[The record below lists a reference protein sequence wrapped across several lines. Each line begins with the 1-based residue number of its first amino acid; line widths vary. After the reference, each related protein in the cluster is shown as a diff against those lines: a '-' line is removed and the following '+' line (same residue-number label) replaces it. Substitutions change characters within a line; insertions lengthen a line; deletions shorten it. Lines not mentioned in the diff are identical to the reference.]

1 MNSKNSLLP
10 RLLTVAALFA
20 ASLNVGVVHA
30 QQEWFEVAVTDERL
44 WEVQGGSFEESRTKG
59 GDPIA
64 VVISRVTNKSTKQI
78 DLRKSYVPIAACEK
92 RMGKVVTLDLDG
104 KFRFE
109 NDFLF
114 GGGTVASSMAEFICE
129 VYFIRVKAT
138 EKKGI

>member
-10 RLLTVAALFA
+10 RLLTVATLLA

-30 QQEWFEVAVTDERL
+30 QQEWFEVAATDERI

-64 VVISRVTNKSTKQI
+64 VVISRVTTKSTKQI
-78 DLRKSYVPIAACEK
+78 DLRKSYVPIADCEK

-129 VYFIRVKAT
+129 VYFIRVKAA